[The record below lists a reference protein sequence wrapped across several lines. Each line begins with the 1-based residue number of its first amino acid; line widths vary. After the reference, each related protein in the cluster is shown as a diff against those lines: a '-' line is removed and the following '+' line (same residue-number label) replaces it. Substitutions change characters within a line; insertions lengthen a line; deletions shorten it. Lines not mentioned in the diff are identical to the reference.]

1 MSNRELAL
9 TLGFAEE
16 YAALQAFRHASGDP
30 QPRDLLRLPAP
41 FRRGVLK
48 VLDDGDPRALEQG
61 LRKFEEL
68 VDLAPASEAVL
79 LRMAFNFG
87 KDHGNLQWTRRVE
100 KYAKQIGTDEKTVR
114 GKVDLAILQL
124 LQRTREGAEKVPE
137 PVSPPAPADASARAA
152 RFFDQ
157 DYVRN
162 SARFADAWQSSKSVD
177 MCGFGHNRMLVAYSS
192 EIVNLMQSG
201 GALRVLLQEP
211 EGSAV
216 LLANQ
221 RSSTPKASED
231 SVRHQH
237 RAGLATLA
245 SLRRSAGGHG
255 QLQVRAYDIVPPFTG
270 YFFDPDSDGVAFIW
284 FWSWRQASSW
294 RPGFYIR
301 RDTDQLWFDRFHSQ
315 FRAMWADTEISTPL
329 EVGA

>member
-1 MSNRELAL
+1 MSNRELAT

-16 YAALQAFRHASGDP
+16 YAVLQAFRQGSGDP
-30 QPRDLLRLPAP
+30 QPVDLLRLPAP
-41 FRRGVLK
+41 FRRGVLA
-48 VLDDGDPRALEQG
+48 VLEDGDPRALEKG
-61 LRKFEEL
+61 LLKLREL
-68 VDLAPASEAVL
+68 VDLAPTEEAAL

-87 KDHGNLQWTRRVE
+87 KDHGNLQWMRRAE
-100 KYAKQIGTDEKTVR
+100 RYADHIGSDEKTVR

-124 LQRTREGAEKVPE
+124 LQRTREAAEKVPE
-137 PVSPPAPADASARAA
+137 PISTPAPVDARARA
-152 RFFDQ
+152 GRFFDQ

-162 SARFADAWQSSKSVD
+162 SARFADAWRTSKSVD
-177 MCGFGHNRMLVAYSS
+177 ICGFSHNRMLVAYSS
-192 EIVNLMQSG
+192 EIVDLLQAG
-201 GALRVLLQEP
+201 GALRVLLQDP
-211 EGSAV
+211 EGTAV

-221 RSSTPKASED
+221 RSSTPKASDD

-245 SLRRSAGGHG
+245 SLRKLAGGHG
-255 QLQVRAYDIVPPFTG
+255 QLQARAYDILPPFTG

-315 FRAMWADTEISTPL
+315 FGAMWADTEISTPL
-329 EVGA
+329 VVGE